1 MRKRGQYRRA
11 GTKKS
16 APSVPKTI
24 EDYRARSG
32 RFQDTWTRV
41 THVVTK
47 MRADN
52 VSLSEASREYGLN
65 SRTVIRLARPAL
77 RKNRNGQYV
86 AKAVDSLLRVLV
98 IPTDRGLGEIAIR
111 DSREASQLAKY
122 WDAIHKYLETGDSSG
137 IRKVRRKYIKD
148 ANGKRVRLVKDLDE
162 LRRLGS
168 AGVFSFESLYAR
180 AA

>member
-1 MRKRGQYRRA
+1 MRKRGQRRT

-16 APSVPKTI
+16 ALDVPKTI
-24 EDYRARSG
+24 EEYRARSE

-65 SRTVIRLARPAL
+65 SRTVIRLGGSAL
-77 RKNRNGQYV
+77 RKRRNGQYV
-86 AKAVDSLLRVLV
+86 AKAADSRLRVLV
-98 IPTDRGLGEIAIR
+98 ILTDRGLGEIAIQ

-122 WDAIHKYLETGDSSG
+122 WDAVHKYLETGDSSA
-137 IRKVRRKYIKD
+137 IRKIRRKYIKD
-148 ANGKRVRLVKDLDE
+148 ANGRRVLLLKDLDE
-162 LRRLGS
+162 LSRLGS